1 MTGTLIQPAAIKD
14 ILTGIFLCIMIIAI
28 IYVMPLIGVFA
39 WMFLPLPVLFYRL
52 KTGRNPGAIII
63 AASLAVLIISTSN
76 FALNTLYFGS
86 LLMTGFFLGECIE
99 RHLSIEKIILYTGF
113 AVLSACVMVLFFY
126 SLTFTE
132 GIDQL
137 ISNYVLRYQ
146 NLSTQLF
153 SQSAELYPEIKID
166 QQMLEKASSLL
177 VSAFPAIFINSY
189 LTMVWLNIL
198 LIRKLLNRQ
207 GIIVKSIENLN
218 QWKAPE
224 YMVFGLIGLSA
235 LMFFPMGVI
244 TILALNCLIILL
256 FVYFFQGIA
265 VVSFFFQKKRA
276 PFALRFFFYILIA
289 IQPLFMFL
297 VIGFGLFDTWFNF
310 RKLDTS
316 LKKINK

>member
-1 MTGTLIQPAAIKD
+1 MTGTLIQPAAVKD
-14 ILTGIFLCIMIIAI
+14 ILKGVFLCIMIIAI

-63 AASLAVLIISTSN
+63 AASLALLIISTSN

-86 LLMTGFFLGECIE
+86 LLMTGFFLGEFIE
-99 RHLSIEKIILYTGF
+99 QHLSIEKIILYTGF
-113 AVLSACVMVLFFY
+113 AVLSVCVIILFFY
-126 SLTFTE
+126 SLTLTE

-137 ISNYVLRYQ
+137 ISNYVLRYK
-146 NLSTQLF
+146 NLSSQLF
-153 SQSAELYPEIKID
+153 SQSGELYPEIKID
-166 QQMLEKASSLL
+166 QQMLEKAGSFLI
-177 VSAFPAIFINSY
+177 SAFPAILINSY
-189 LTMVWLNIL
+189 LTMIWLNIL
-198 LIRKLLNRQ
+198 SIRKLLHKE
-207 GIIVKSIENLN
+207 GIIVKNIENLN

-224 YMVFGLIGLSA
+224 HMVFGLIGLA
-235 LMFFPMGVI
+235 GLMFFPMGVI

-265 VVSFFFQKKRA
+265 VVSFFFQEKGVS
-276 PFALRFFFYILIA
+276 FVLRFFSYFLIA

-310 RKLDTS
+310 RKLDKN
-316 LKKINK
+316 LKEK

>member
-153 SQSAELYPEIKID
+153 SQSAELYPEIKVD
-166 QQMLEKASSLL
+166 QHMLEKASSLL

-198 LIRKLLNRQ
+198 LIRKLLHKQ

-224 YMVFGLIGLSA
+224 YTVFGLIGLSV

-244 TILALNCLIILL
+244 TIIALNCLIILL

-310 RKLDTS
+310 RKT
-316 LKKINK
+316 